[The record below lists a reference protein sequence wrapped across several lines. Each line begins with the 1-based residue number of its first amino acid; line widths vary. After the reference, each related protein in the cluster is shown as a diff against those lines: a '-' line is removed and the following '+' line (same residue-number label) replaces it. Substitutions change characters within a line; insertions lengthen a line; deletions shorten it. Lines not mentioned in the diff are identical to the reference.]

1 MSPTSKPWRYFLL
14 LGLLLAG
21 LAIGIRDVA
30 GSATKA
36 VAFAFTDLDG
46 RSIRLEDYRGKWV
59 LTSFWATWCPLCKIQ
74 VPTLNTL
81 NQRPDF
87 RVIGIALDY
96 RGDENAVRDAVIENN
111 LHYDAQIAG
120 GSRREPSSAFRQV
133 GPVDFFPTSYLY
145 DPTGE
150 IVMFIPG
157 QLRMA
162 RILSFME
169 KWYAERGGTR
179 QATFAAKPEKLAAF
193 LRQRYGAAGAQA
205 YAEWKRM
212 LDESVNAA
220 AMQKL
225 VRVNDFFNQRIQAAD
240 GQQVWG
246 RPDYWATPGEL
257 LGVGRGDSV
266 DIAIAKYFTL
276 LALNIAPE
284 KLHLVYVKSRGAAQ
298 TDSVHMVLAYY
309 ENSGR
314 DPLLLDAAAVVPA
327 ARRPDLQPVFSF
339 NSLGVWDETA
349 KAAAAGTPG
358 HLATWEDTL
367 RRARAEG
374 FE

>member
-21 LAIGIRDVA
+21 LAVGVRNVA
-30 GSATKA
+30 DSASKA
-36 VAFAFTDLDG
+36 VSFVFTDLDG

-59 LTSFWATWCPLCKIQ
+59 LASFWATWCPLCKIQ
-74 VPTLNTL
+74 VPTLNAL
-81 NQRPDF
+81 NLRPDF

-96 RGDENAVRDAVIENN
+96 SGDKNAVREAAIESN

-120 GSRREPSSAFRQV
+120 GSRHDPNSAFRQV

-150 IVMFIPG
+150 IVMFSPG
-157 QLRMA
+157 QLRMG
-162 RILSFME
+162 RVLSFME

-179 QATFAAKPEKLAAF
+179 QPTFSVKTEKLAAF
-193 LRQRYGAAGAQA
+193 LRNHYGARGAQA

-212 LDESVNAA
+212 LDHGVSATP
-220 AMQKL
+220 MQKL
-225 VRVNDFFNQRIQAAD
+225 VRVNDFFNRRIQAAD

-284 KLHLVYVKSRGAAQ
+284 KLHLIYVKSRGEAQ

-309 ENSGR
+309 ENSGV
-314 DPLLLDAAAVVPA
+314 DPLLLDAASVLPA
-327 ARRPDLQPVFSF
+327 AKRPDLQPVFSF
-339 NSLGVWDETA
+339 NSLGAWDETT
-349 KAAAAGTPG
+349 KAVAAGTPG